1 MGKKRGADTQV
12 LLDRAE
18 TEPRERVE
26 KLEPERRYV
35 YGGESPSRSSGF
47 PLHLNRKSTRRKTST
62 FNIILILFACGVA
75 IVLYVNNII
84 VVNQL
89 AYEVD
94 QLQLKYNKIMNTNAG
109 LRAEINRKSSW
120 ERIGAMATEQ
130 LGLKYPREQ
139 PTWFDVD
146 EEKEENVESIDE
158 R

>member
-1 MGKKRGADTQV
+1 MGKKGGGDFQT

-18 TEPRERVE
+18 TEPQERVD
-26 KLEPERRYV
+26 KLDPERRYV
-35 YGGESPSRSSGF
+35 YGGESPSTSSGF
-47 PLHLNRKSTRRKTST
+47 PLRPNRKSTRRKRST

-75 IVLYVNNII
+75 IVLYINNII

-94 QLQLKYNKIMNTNAG
+94 QLQVRYGKIMNTNAG

-120 ERIGAMATEQ
+120 ERIGAIATGQ
-130 LGLKYPREQ
+130 LGLKYPGEQ
-139 PTWFDVD
+139 PMWFDID
-146 EEKEENVESIDE
+146 EEKDEKVESTKE